1 MALRAKPGKVAFMLL
16 QCTDIKKWYGAKPVL
31 QDIDLTL
38 AVGEIGVLLGPSG
51 CGKTTLLRIIAGLT
65 VPDNG
70 RIHLDNQDITDQP
83 VHQRGL
89 GMVFQEYALFPHK
102 NVLQNVAFGL
112 RMLHW
117 DQPAIEERV
126 AQVLELVGLAGFGS
140 RPIHELSGGEQQ
152 RVALARSLAPAPR
165 LILLDEPLGALDRA
179 LRERLML
186 DLRQILKN
194 AGNVLGRPEG
204 MTAVYVTHDQAE
216 AFAIADKIAVMNNGR
231 IEQIGAPQTVYRQPA
246 TPFVARFL
254 GMENI
259 FEARLVSQ
267 MPPIVEIA
275 NSQLAIGN
283 WQLAIANSLSILIRP
298 EAANLVTDETE
309 AVNVINGRLTQHSF
323 RGRYQLITLT
333 TSHQPPL
340 TLKFELETAVT
351 LPALGQTIHLAIDPQ
366 GILPLESG

>member
-1 MALRAKPGKVAFMLL
+1 MLL
-16 QCTDIKKWYGAKPVL
+16 HCTDIEKSFGDQLVLRDVDLALGA
-31 QDIDLTL
+31 
-38 AVGEIGVLLGPSG
+38 GEIGVLLGPSG

-65 VPDNG
+65 LPDNG
-70 RIHLDNQDITDQP
+70 RIYLNDQDITHQP

-89 GMVFQEYALFPHK
+89 GMLFQEYALFPHK
-102 NVLQNVAFGL
+102 NVYQNVAFGL

-117 DQPAIEERV
+117 EQAEIEERV
-126 AQVLELVGLAGFGS
+126 GQVLELVGLAGFGL

-194 AGNVLGRPEG
+194 AGGMLGRPEG

-216 AFAIADKIAVMNNGR
+216 AFAIADQIAVMNNGR
-231 IEQIGAPQTVYRQPA
+231 IEQIGSPQAVYRQPA

-259 FEARLVSQ
+259 FEAKLVAQNSPILEIGDWRL
-267 MPPIVEIA
+267 EIDPLTI
-275 NSQLAIGN
+275 NHLPLKISHLYPF
-283 WQLAIANSLSILIRP
+283 LIRP
-298 EAANLVTDETE
+298 EAAELVTNDTE
-309 AVNVINGRLTQHSF
+309 AVNVINGRLLQHSF
-323 RGRYQLITLT
+323 RGRYQLITVQ
-333 TSHQPPL
+333 TSHQPPT
-340 TLKFELETAVT
+340 TLKFELETAVS